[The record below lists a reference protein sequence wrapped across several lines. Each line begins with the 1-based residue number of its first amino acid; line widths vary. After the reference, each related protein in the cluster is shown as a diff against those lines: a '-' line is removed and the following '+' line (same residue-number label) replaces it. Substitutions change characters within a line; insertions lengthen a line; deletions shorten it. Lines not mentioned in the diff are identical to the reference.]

1 MGRQESGIDVP
12 DAGLRLLTKF
22 RMIDP
27 VTPFVLYG
35 NVGPFAVTAKAA
47 GATMVT
53 GSTFEL
59 MEFATGLGMLDL
71 V

>member
-1 MGRQESGIDVP
+1 M
-12 DAGLRLLTKF
+12 
-22 RMIDP
+22 
-27 VTPFVLYG
+27 TPFVLYG

-47 GATMVT
+47 GATLVT

-59 MEFATGLGMLDL
+59 MEFASGLGVLDL